1 MPFLNRLRVIIWCWS
16 SRGEL
21 RRDRRV
27 QRTETGDGLGLGVVD
42 IKDNEVETAET
53 IAERIELAAGS
64 LGDGRVHFIHPDC
77 GFWMLQRNGGS
88 QDEGEVAGREPVWG
102 RR

>member
-53 IAERIELAAGS
+53 IAERIELAAGIV
-64 LGDGRVHFIHPDC
+64 GRWASAFHSSRLRLLDAAA
-77 GFWMLQRNGGS
+77 
-88 QDEGEVAGREPVWG
+88 E
-102 RR
+102 RRIAR